1 MSRKLLALV
10 AAAACALSLTGNAFA
25 ANTGWLRVIN
35 VKTDNVA
42 AYVQE
47 LDKGRAM
54 MKRLGVNVTTRIW
67 RATYAGPNTGMIVVS
82 QEFPSWQ
89 AFVDSPGQDERGPAV
104 LGLARGPGQDPHH
117 RFRQHLSGTV
127 SR

>member
-1 MSRKLLALV
+1 MTRKLLALV
-10 AAAACALSLTGNAFA
+10 AAAACTLALTGNAFA
-25 ANTGWLRVIN
+25 ANGEWLRVIN

-82 QEFPSWQ
+82 QEYPSWQ
-89 AFVDSPGQDERGPAV
+89 AFVDAQGKTTADPQFSAW
-104 LGLARGPGQDPHH
+104 LASLDKIRTIISDSIY
-117 RFRQHLSGTV
+117 REL
-127 SR
+127 

>member
-10 AAAACALSLTGNAFA
+10 AAAACALALTGNAFA
-25 ANTGWLRVIN
+25 ANTEWLRVIN

-82 QEFPSWQ
+82 QEYPSWQ
-89 AFVDSPGQDERGPAV
+89 AFVDAQGKTSADPQFSAW
-104 LGLARGPGQDPHH
+104 LAGLDKIRTIISDSIY
-117 RFRQHLSGTV
+117 REL
-127 SR
+127 

>member
-10 AAAACALSLTGNAFA
+10 AAAACALALTGNAFA
-25 ANTGWLRVIN
+25 ANTAWLRVIT

-47 LDKGRAM
+47 LEKGRAM
-54 MKRLGVNVTTRIW
+54 MKRLGVNATTRIW
-67 RATYAGPNTGMIVVS
+67 RATYAGPNTGTIVVS

-89 AFVDSPGQDERGPAV
+89 AFLDAQGKTSADPQFSAWLAGLDKVRTITSDSIYRE
-104 LGLARGPGQDPHH
+104 L
-117 RFRQHLSGTV
+117 
-127 SR
+127 

>member
-89 AFVDSPGQDERGPAV
+89 AFVDTQSKTSADPQFSAW
-104 LGLARGPGQDPHH
+104 LAGLDKIR
-117 RFRQHLSGTV
+117 TIV
-127 SR
+127 SDSIYREL

>member
-10 AAAACALSLTGNAFA
+10 AAAACTLALTGNAFA
-25 ANTGWLRVIN
+25 ANGEWLRVIN

-82 QEFPSWQ
+82 QEYPSWQ
-89 AFVDSPGQDERGPAV
+89 AFVDAQGKTTADPQFSAW
-104 LGLARGPGQDPHH
+104 LASLDKIR
-117 RFRQHLSGTV
+117 TIV
-127 SR
+127 SDSIYREL